1 MEELITGGGP
11 LTARLRPAV
20 RPLIRSFKAR
30 ARLDAAEIVPERQP
44 DNELSGL
51 RVPWHSLHWRT
62 WRKALIVRPD
72 GRTVCWRGTPLIVRF
87 RSGRECKLARR
98 LVRRAM
104 MRAIKSG
111 ATEITDYF
119 TASRVASLS
128 SLAIQWLMAGVVAGL
143 LVKFAVVVWSQVP
156 SGTPAVVYITALI
169 AGGPLLAAC
178 FIVWARPAIAADARS
193 IYPRSVTVSREG
205 FACVL
210 SDGDERRFSW
220 VDFVGF
226 VRSATGRRLEFSD
239 GTRVCIHPIS
249 RVGELLSEIKER
261 SGDAGGWARAARR
274 RHYLICVLAAF
285 FGATGV
291 YAAGRVAPGPLTM
304 SFSGLIALFAFL
316 LLLGVIIVSL
326 AGVNGPKA

>member
-30 ARLDAAEIVPERQP
+30 ARLDAAEIVPDKQLG
-44 DNELSGL
+44 NELSGL

-111 ATEITDYF
+111 ATDITDYF

-128 SLAIQWLMAGVVAGL
+128 SLAILWLMAGVVAGL

-156 SGTPAVVYITALI
+156 SGPPAVVYITALI

-178 FIVWARPAIAADARS
+178 FIVWAKPAIAADARS

-226 VRSATGRRLEFSD
+226 VPSATGRRLEFSD

-249 RVGELLSEIKER
+249 RIGELLKEIER
-261 SGDAGGWARAARR
+261 RTRNLSASTRVARGRQFV
-274 RHYLICVLAAF
+274 ICVLAAF

-291 YAAGRVAPGPLTM
+291 YAAGQVAPAPITL
-304 SFSGLIALFAFL
+304 SFSNMIALFAFL
-316 LLLGVIIVSL
+316 LVLGVVIVSL
-326 AGVNGPKA
+326 AGNKRPRD